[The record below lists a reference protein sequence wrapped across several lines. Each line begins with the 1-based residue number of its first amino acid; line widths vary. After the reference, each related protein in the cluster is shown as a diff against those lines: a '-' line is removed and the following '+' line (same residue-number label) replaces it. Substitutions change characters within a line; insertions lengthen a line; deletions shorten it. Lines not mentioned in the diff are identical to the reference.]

1 MHLRP
6 PASIVP
12 VRLAAVAAVAVSFA
26 ATIRRVLAFF
36 FILRWA
42 ATVTVDAVVA
52 LVNMVTSSTS
62 PMSQYSLPQF
72 YGFMHDIYTHICAH
86 SSSETEFESH
96 TH

>member
-52 LVNMVTSSTS
+52 LVDVVNIADVAI
-62 PMSQYSLPQF
+62 QF
-72 YGFMHDIYTHICAH
+72 TTVLRLYA
-86 SSSETEFESH
+86 
-96 TH
+96 